1 MKNLLLFSRHFCT
14 LCAISIVLTCTNTG
28 CHSVADTEQ
37 QESPYLPVATERQ
50 NPAVGPQW
58 KPTKNKKIRAVLWGI
73 VHNHAR
79 GKWDAMKKL
88 PNDYEIVGWVN
99 DSSSPAMRMVE
110 PKVNNY
116 TNYPCFTP
124 KQVFE
129 EVKPDLIVVEV
140 SNSELVP
147 VALECAK
154 RGYPMHMDKPLGTS
168 IEGFKEISD
177 ICRARN
183 IPLQTGYMFRANKA
197 IQWAVKNAREGLI
210 GEIFSIDADL
220 NHSYGGKKYPEYC
233 GSYPAGTAYLL
244 TCHVIEYTLPLMKD
258 VMPNRTFT
266 IVQPAPGD
274 PEGTPS
280 HTLTIMEWPRTT
292 CTVNVCS
299 KGTQPRRHLRIDGT
313 DGTIEIE
320 PIEDFTSVKHHLGTS
335 NKATAD
341 DRNIRVHLYLK
352 KAKGT
357 YKQGMNTIDFGITR
371 DRYAGQLKEL
381 AEILRGERPNPVELY
396 DHDLRVHKVSLDAC
410 NL

>member
-1 MKNLLLFSRHFCT
+1 MKLTSI
-14 LCAISIVLTCTNTG
+14 LCAVLTAALFTG
-28 CHSVADTEQ
+28 CVSQDSTAAA
-37 QESPYLPVATERQ
+37 SSYLPPILDMKDPSA
-50 NPAVGPQW
+50 GPQW
-58 KPTKNKKIRAVLWGI
+58 QPTKNRKIRAVLWGI

-79 GKWDAMKKL
+79 GKWDAMRKL
-88 PNDYEIVGWVN
+88 KDDYEIVGWVN
-99 DSSSPAMRMVE
+99 DKSSPAMRMVE
-110 PKVNNY
+110 PKPDSY
-116 TNYPCFTP
+116 TNFPCFTP
-124 KQVFE
+124 QQVFD

-140 SNSELVP
+140 SNSELVR
-147 VALECAK
+147 VATECAK

-168 IEGFKEISD
+168 LEGFKRISD

-197 IQWAVKNAREGLI
+197 IQWAVKQAREGLI
-210 GEIFSIDADL
+210 GEVFAIDADL
-220 NHSYGGKKYPEYC
+220 NHSYGGKKYPDYC
-233 GSYPAGTAYLL
+233 GSYPGGVAYLL

-258 VMPNRTFT
+258 AMPDRTFT
-266 IVQPAPGD
+266 IVKEAPGD

-292 CTVNVCS
+292 CTVTVCS

-313 DGTIEIE
+313 EGTIEIE
-320 PIEDFTSVKHHLGTS
+320 PIEDFTKVKHTLGTD

-352 KAKGT
+352 KDKGE
-357 YKQGMNTIDFGITR
+357 YRKGMNTIDFGVTE

>member
-1 MKNLLLFSRHFCT
+1 MKMLVLCSLALVLACAVVGCT
-14 LCAISIVLTCTNTG
+14 SNA
-28 CHSVADTEQ
+28 ADAQ
-37 QESPYLPVATERQ
+37 KESPYLPTPTARQ
-50 NPAVGPQW
+50 DPAAGPQW

-110 PKVNNY
+110 PNVKSY

-124 KQVFE
+124 RQVFE

-154 RGYPMHMDKPLGTS
+154 HGYPMHMDKPLGTS
-168 IEGFKEISD
+168 LEGFKEVSD

-197 IQWAVKNAREGLI
+197 IQWAVRQAREGLL
-210 GEIFSIDADL
+210 GEVFSIDADL
-220 NHSYGGKKYPEYC
+220 NHSYGGKKYPAYC
-233 GSYPAGTAYLL
+233 GAYPAGTAYLL
-244 TCHVIEYTLPLMKD
+244 TCHVIEYAIPLMKD
-258 VMPNRTFT
+258 VMPDRTYT
-266 IVQPAPGD
+266 IVKPAPGD

-292 CTVNVCS
+292 CTVHVCS

-320 PIEDFTSVKHHLGTS
+320 PIEDFTAVKHQLGTT

-341 DRNIRVHLYLK
+341 DRHIRVHLYLK
-352 KAKGT
+352 KAKGE
-357 YKQGMNTIDFGITR
+357 YKQGMNVIDFGVSK

-396 DHDLRVHKVSLDAC
+396 DHDLRVHKVSLQAC